1 VSIARNEGAVWQRAS
16 VRSAWQRTSVRSLAV
31 LLSVLLVVLF
41 LAANW
46 PLIDSSAGRLGSAD
60 RRWLAAAVLAACMT
74 WVCSATA
81 QQGAVVETLPP
92 LRLLAA
98 QFAASAANH
107 VLPAGIGGNAVNLRF
122 LIRRGLTPTRSVA
135 ALAVRACSAA
145 IGRVVLLLALLSL
158 FPGALDFQRLAP
170 DGLHLSVP
178 GHPLLMSAIAAVLVA
193 AILLLPRCAR
203 LLRSRLRVLLA
214 SVATDVRTLHGN
226 PARVAALWGGSL
238 AFPAAHACVMVAV
251 SRAVHMSVPV
261 SGVLVAYLFASTAA
275 GWLPTPAGLG
285 SLDAALALALVT
297 AGASAVAATS
307 AVLGYRLVT
316 AWLPLVPGVL
326 VFGALVRYR
335 EL

>member
-1 VSIARNEGAVWQRAS
+1 VSIARNESAVWQRDS

-60 RRWLAAAVLAACMT
+60 RRWLAVSVLAACMT

-145 IGRVVLLLALLSL
+145 IGRVVLLLAVLAL
-158 FPGALDFQRLAP
+158 FPDALHFHRLVP
-170 DGLHLSVP
+170 GGFSFSVP
-178 GHPLLMSAIAAVLVA
+178 GHPLLVSAVVA
-193 AILLLPRCAR
+193 ALFGVGLLLPRCAR
-203 LLRSRLRVLLA
+203 LLRYRLRAFLA

-251 SRAVHMSVPV
+251 CRAVHMSVPV
-261 SGVLVAYLFASTAA
+261 GGVLVAYLFASTAA

-297 AGASAVAATS
+297 AGASAIAATS

-326 VFGALVRYR
+326 VLGALVRYR